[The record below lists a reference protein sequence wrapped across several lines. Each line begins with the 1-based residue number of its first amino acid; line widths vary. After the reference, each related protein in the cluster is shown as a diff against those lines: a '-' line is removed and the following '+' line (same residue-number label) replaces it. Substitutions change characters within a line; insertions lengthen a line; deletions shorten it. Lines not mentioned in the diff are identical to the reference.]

1 MSTIIETLKSA
12 PYNYNIV
19 DTEVEFIKTLSVAG
33 NSLYLNLKEKPDEWN
48 VDVEGKWVNVN
59 DSELPIQS
67 KNDADAFIQD
77 YREVILEG
85 VDESKFKNEDDN
97 GFKAGGFQKIVKE
110 QEQKRIK
117 QAVTK
122 QLVKTGSVA
131 VAVQNF
137 KYSSSQIQAIKETVA
152 KGATD
157 AEFEML
163 MYLADRYQLDP
174 ILKEIFYSAQMKT
187 IMTSRD
193 GYLKIAQRDPTF
205 EGIQSMAV
213 CENDEFEL
221 DVPNH
226 TVIHK
231 FGKGDRGNVIGGWAI
246 VYRKGRHPVIA
257 YAPLKEHASNNP
269 AWKYKSAM
277 SCKCAESFALK
288 RQFSISGLVTQE
300 ELGFENVIDA
310 EYEIQGEGEAS
321 F

>member
-1 MSTIIETLKSA
+1 METDIITALREQLF
-12 PYNYNIV
+12 NIV
-19 DTEVEFIKTLSVAG
+19 DSDEENVKFFTPGEGCNMKLSFNGQTWELGEIEPNIDGDLPIHAKSEADKFTKAFNLAKLEFLDDAG
-33 NSLYLNLKEKPDEWN
+33 FKDGGYQKLKEPDQKWTKP
-48 VDVEGKWVNVN
+48 
-59 DSELPIQS
+59 
-67 KNDADAFIQD
+67 AA
-77 YREVILEG
+77 
-85 VDESKFKNEDDN
+85 
-97 GFKAGGFQKIVKE
+97 
-110 QEQKRIK
+110 
-117 QAVTK
+117 TK
-122 QLVKTGSVA
+122 QLVKTKSIPVT
-131 VAVQNF
+131 NY
-137 KYSSSQIQAIKETVA
+137 KYSSSQVQAIKETVA

-174 ILKEIFYSAQMKT
+174 ILKEIFYSPQMKT

-193 GYLKIAQRDPTF
+193 GYLKIAQRDSTF

-231 FGKGDRGNVIGGWAI
+231 FGKGDRGNVIGAWAI

-257 YAPLKEHASNNP
+257 YAPLKEHVSNNP

-300 ELGFENVIDA
+300 EIGFENVIEA
-310 EYEIQGEGEAS
+310 EYEIGGEVEAS